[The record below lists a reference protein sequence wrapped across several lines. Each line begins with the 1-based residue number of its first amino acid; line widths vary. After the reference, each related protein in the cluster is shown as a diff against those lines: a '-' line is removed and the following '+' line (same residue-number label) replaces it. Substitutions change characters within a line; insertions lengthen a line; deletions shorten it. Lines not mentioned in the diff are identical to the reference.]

1 MNKLSAYN
9 ALLNKFGKKLES
21 MIQSDFP
28 GNPDLTNDIDMAM
41 TKIQFLILSEF
52 LKGESK

>member
-9 ALLNKFGKKLES
+9 ALLNKFGKNLEI
-21 MIQSDFP
+21 MIQTDFP

-41 TKIQFLILSEF
+41 TKIQFLILNEF